1 MQTSEAQATTTH
13 DLVQKL
19 QEDIVGKLTALTSDL
34 EAVKVSNQAADEMF
48 KQSPGSRSSSVQD
61 GSRSGSQQRESQMKE
76 FQDTVSPILGGD
88 EKERIIKRN
97 HARRHGSIEG
107 SQSEIS
113 SSTHLHKSTTRVSK
127 EEITLMVN
135 AMLVEHQTTIIA
147 QVQPLIINY
156 QPQID
161 ELRKNFHLLPQQVED
176 LKRTTTDQIN
186 EVNTFLRLDL

>member
-76 FQDTVSPILGGD
+76 FQDTVILGGD

-147 QVQPLIINY
+147 QVQPLVINY

-161 ELRKNFHLLPQQVED
+161 ELRKNFHLLPQQLED